1 MSSIGDTSVG
11 VEDFSDWSYFRRR
24 RPKAVIIGH
33 SSSFSETVLQ
43 KSKHHKAYDMTPH
56 SMLKKAPKT
65 KLELKEE
72 VIEQSER
79 ARIQLARWKAS
90 DPNKGKG
97 KGPGLG
103 LGKELGRS
111 RDK

>member
-1 MSSIGDTSVG
+1 
-11 VEDFSDWSYFRRR
+11 
-24 RPKAVIIGH
+24 
-33 SSSFSETVLQ
+33 
-43 KSKHHKAYDMTPH
+43 
-56 SMLKKAPKT
+56 MLKKAPKT

-90 DPNKGKG
+90 DPKKGKG
-97 KGPGLG
+97 KEKGLG